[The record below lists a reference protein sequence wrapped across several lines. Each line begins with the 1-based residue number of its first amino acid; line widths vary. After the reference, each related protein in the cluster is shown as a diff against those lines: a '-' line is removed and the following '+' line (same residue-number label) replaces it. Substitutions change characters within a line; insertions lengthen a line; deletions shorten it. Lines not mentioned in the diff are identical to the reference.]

1 MFFLS
6 QDVRRSSKLCHGTGQ
21 DGILKFC
28 YGAGN
33 DMIGF
38 WHFTTG
44 PIWYGILTTC
54 PILSWDE
61 TWDRRKKGEKKS
73 IFCFRP
79 FFSVSKRVF
88 SCFRKT
94 FSDLEHPKKL
104 SRRYE
109 GLILSWDFCCC
120 SCPRTKEHRDKK
132 TFLSQD
138 KGTAFCLET
147 SQPNPTMYPWCY
159 VTQRQVERIFT
170 ASKENSVLGYPAAC

>member
-1 MFFLS
+1 MKSVGDSLVWRVKETDGFFLS
-6 QDVRRSSKLCHGTGQ
+6 RDVRRSSKSCHGTGR

-28 YGAGN
+28 HGTGRDFDILPRDWYG
-33 DMIGF
+33 MGF
-38 WHFTTG
+38 WH
-44 PIWYGILTTC
+44 PV
-54 PILSWDE
+54 P
-61 TWDRRKKGEKKS
+61 
-73 IFCFRP
+73 FCF
-79 FFSVSKRVF
+79 KTVF
-88 SCFRKT
+88 SCFRTT